1 MAVQKRCV
9 VCGGEL
15 KELSYMADGNGNIAS
30 AVLQDYGAIGI
41 SSLRLASCTRCGVVY
56 AVSADRLADET
67 RIAPCDTSAS
77 SAE

>member
-1 MAVQKRCV
+1 MAVKRCA

-30 AVLQDYGAIGI
+30 AVLQNYGAIGI
-41 SSLRLASCTRCGVVY
+41 SSLRLASCVLCGVVY
-56 AVSADRLADET
+56 AVPADRLTDET

>member
-15 KELSYMADGNGNIAS
+15 RELSYMADGNGNIAS
-30 AVLQDYGAIGI
+30 AVLQNYGAIGI

-56 AVSADRLADET
+56 AVEPSKLSSDE
-67 RIAPCDTSAS
+67 
-77 SAE
+77 EGKE

>member
-1 MAVQKRCV
+1 MAVKRCA

-30 AVLQDYGAIGI
+30 AVLQNYGAIGI
-41 SSLRLASCTRCGVVY
+41 SGLRLASCVLCGVVY
-56 AVSADRLADET
+56 AVPSDRLTDET